1 MESVV
6 INEVLYV
13 QSQTLESKCLDMMED
28 DERQCLHAPTQL
40 TLNPYKR
47 LVKDDSKFVHDL
59 CIGLWSLACMQSLNI
74 KYFKYACTV

>member
-1 MESVV
+1 MERVV

-13 QSQTLESKCLDMMED
+13 QSQTLESKCLDIMED

-47 LVKDDSKFVHDL
+47 LVKDDSIYSRFVYRAL
-59 CIGLWSLACMQSLNI
+59 EPCM
-74 KYFKYACTV
+74 YAVFKYQIF